1 MKKVITNI
9 LFAVARDACL
19 EYAQLELQRNKQRK
33 IKATEHP
40 ASAYFLSTE
49 NKRHLSNLLYVAH
62 QTRTPIGK
70 LKAAS
75 ELGITRQA
83 VSGMLDETTDA
94 GWVVKKRRGYMYSNE
109 MADQYTKTIGKLLLT
124 MSSDLSQKVLRLADL
139 HEFMSSH
146 LSLTE
151 SQIATLLETGGKQH
165 AQTDEKNKPDAVFNE
180 KRIVKIQASR

>member
-1 MKKVITNI
+1 MTKVITN
-9 LFAVARDACL
+9 LLSAVARDVCL

-33 IKATEHP
+33 LMARLHP
-40 ASAYFLSTE
+40 AAAYFLSTE

-62 QTRTPIGK
+62 ATRKPVSK

-94 GWVVKKRRGYMYSNE
+94 GWVVKKRRGYMYSDE
-109 MADQYTKTIGKLLLT
+109 MAARYTHTISKMLLT
-124 MSSDLSQKVLRLADL
+124 MSSDLAQKVVRLADL
-139 HEFMSSH
+139 NESMSSH

-151 SQIATLLETGGKQH
+151 SQIDTLLQAGGEQY
-165 AQTDEKNKPDAVFNE
+165 AQKDKKNKPDAVFNE
-180 KRIVKIQASR
+180 KRIVKI